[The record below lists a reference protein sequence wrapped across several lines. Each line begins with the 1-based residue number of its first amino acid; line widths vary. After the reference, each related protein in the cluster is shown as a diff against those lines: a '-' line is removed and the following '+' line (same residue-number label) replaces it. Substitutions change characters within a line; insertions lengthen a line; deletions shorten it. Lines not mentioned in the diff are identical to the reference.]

1 MTTNR
6 PLMLRIDP
14 NADPQLIAGWVCD
27 EHGDERYFE
36 GWLGLFTLLQ
46 QTLWLPTDASTAG
59 VTRER
64 RVVEPATNQETQWN
78 TARA

>member
-6 PLMLRIDP
+6 PLTLRIDA

-27 EHGDERYFE
+27 ERGDERYFE

-46 QTLWLPTDASTAG
+46 QTLWRPTDASTAG
-59 VTRER
+59 VAREQE
-64 RVVEPATNQETQWN
+64 VVKPAKSQETRWI